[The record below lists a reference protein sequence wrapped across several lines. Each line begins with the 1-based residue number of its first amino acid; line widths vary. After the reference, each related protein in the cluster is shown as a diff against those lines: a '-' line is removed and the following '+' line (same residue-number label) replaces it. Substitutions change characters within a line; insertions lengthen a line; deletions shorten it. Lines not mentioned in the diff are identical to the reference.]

1 VYTCSVVN
9 DHKIKSAD
17 ALAISTNLLH
27 TASNL
32 FAYLKTLQ
40 SDAIRGE
47 TEERIER
54 IYKYI
59 MLNDDELENTSYYII
74 LIINNTHN

>member
-1 VYTCSVVN
+1 MYTCSVVN
-9 DHKIKSAD
+9 DQKIKSAD

-27 TASNL
+27 ITSNL
-32 FAYLKTLQ
+32 FEYLKTLQ

-59 MLNDDELENTSYYII
+59 MLNDNELENNSYCYYSYYK
-74 LIINNTHN
+74 